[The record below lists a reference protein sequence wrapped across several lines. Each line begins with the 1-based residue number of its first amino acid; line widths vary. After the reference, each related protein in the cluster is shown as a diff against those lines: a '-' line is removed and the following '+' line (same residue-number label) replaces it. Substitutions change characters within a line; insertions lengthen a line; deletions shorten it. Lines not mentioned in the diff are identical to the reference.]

1 MKRFSGVSN
10 NTIAKVATIVTI
22 ILAIIIATYSLFL
35 LIVGQPW
42 SVVAEGNTSGQ
53 VEFVRAPQA
62 ILPLLSTVMIL
73 AGLVAKQHA
82 ITWIGA
88 VLLLLFSLRFVFG
101 VGGILL
107 PAAGAMLFLIAIIS
121 MVGRVR

>member
-1 MKRFSGVSN
+1 M
-10 NTIAKVATIVTI
+10 ATIVTI

-73 AGLVAKQHA
+73 AGLVAKQRA